1 MERLLFFWDNL
12 DDLAGAAALL
22 AGSFARLRLFG
33 LTLLALLGAVMFT
46 AEAYLP
52 VLGLAFATLLSIRL
66 LYYRV
71 TTPPIRGA
79 AAG

>member
-22 AGSFARLRLFG
+22 AGSFARLRL
-33 LTLLALLGAVMFT
+33 LTLLVLLGAVMLT

-71 TTPPIRGA
+71 STPPIRGA

>member
-33 LTLLALLGAVMFT
+33 LTLLLLGSVVFT
-46 AEAYLP
+46 ADAYLP

>member
-22 AGSFARLRLFG
+22 AGSFARLRLFA
-33 LTLLALLGAVMFT
+33 LTLLLLGTVMFT
-46 AEAYLP
+46 ADAYLP

-71 TTPPIRGA
+71 TTPPIRSA